1 MKKKH
6 LVLTAATL
14 SLAMALGA
22 CGSYAGAA
30 TSLAAR
36 SATEAN
42 AEHRE
47 GTVENTADATVISA
61 NGSDITVSGDGAVAA
76 DGTVTIQKA
85 GTYVLRGNFAE
96 GQLVADAEEG
106 AEIKLVFDGFTI
118 SNSTNAPLVFESGV
132 SVTIVLQDGTENAV
146 SDLRNS
152 AEDNKA
158 AIYAKSDLTIS
169 GNGALAV
176 QGNAEDAIH
185 SEANVTVEGGTL
197 TLKAGDDGIHADE
210 TLTVRNGNINVT
222 ESEEGLEG
230 LVVDIQG
237 GVITV
242 TAKDD
247 GINASDG
254 SGSDAAPGQA
264 TEGAAVRISGGMV
277 TVKAGGDGIDSNGDL
292 TISGGTVVVDGP
304 SDGGNAPLD
313 YDGKGVITG
322 GTVFVTGDSGM
333 FQTLNDSGSTQKSLV
348 VSLNSTQGA
357 GTKVTIAD
365 SKGNVVYENT
375 ATTQA
380 FNTLLFSAADLKQDE
395 NYTVTVGSESRTVT
409 VSDSANINSENSG
422 NLGAPGSKPEGRPN
436 GQRPDGRPE
445 NGGQQD
451 SRGQQGD
458 RRNGRGERNGRP
470 SNRGQ
475 QNGGAFEED
484 RDGEVRDDRS
494 AVQRGEGN
502 RPAGRPE
509 NGGQQGGRDRNG
521 KRPAGRPENGG
532 QQGNRG
538 QNGNRPEGRPENG
551 GQQGSRDRQN
561 GNRPAGRSE
570 NGDRQG
576 GRDRNG
582 KRPAGRP
589 ENEGQQGGR
598 GQNGKRPAG
607 RPEDGGQQGG
617 RGQNGKRPEG
627 RPENGQQQGKQRG
640 KRSVD
645 DNDKSKGTCSC
656 SADCSCRAK

>member
-30 TSLAAR
+30 TSLTAR

-47 GTVENTADATVISA
+47 GAVENTADATVISA
-61 NGSDITVSGDGAVAA
+61 NGGDITVSGDGAVAT
-76 DGTVTIQKA
+76 DGTVTIRKA
-85 GTYVLRGNFAE
+85 GTYVLRGNFTE

-106 AEIKLVFDGFTI
+106 AEIKLILDGFTI
-118 SNSTNAPLVFESGV
+118 SNSTNAPLVFENGA
-132 SVTIVLQDGTENAV
+132 SVTIVLRDGTENAV
-146 SDLRNS
+146 SDLRDS

-185 SEANVTVEGGTL
+185 GEANVTVEGGTL
-197 TLKAGDDGIHADE
+197 ALKAGDDGIHADE

-395 NYTVTVGSESRTVT
+395 SYTVTVGSESQTVT
-409 VSDSANINSENSG
+409 VNDSLNTNAENGG
-422 NLGAPGSKPEGRPN
+422 NHGAPGGMPEGRPN
-436 GQRPDGRPE
+436 GQ
-445 NGGQQD
+445 
-451 SRGQQGD
+451 
-458 RRNGRGERNGRP
+458 
-470 SNRGQ
+470 
-475 QNGGAFEED
+475 
-484 RDGEVRDDRS
+484 
-494 AVQRGEGN
+494 
-502 RPAGRPE
+502 
-509 NGGQQGGRDRNG
+509 
-521 KRPAGRPENGG
+521 
-532 QQGNRG
+532 
-538 QNGNRPEGRPENG
+538 RPEGRPENG
-551 GQQGSRDRQN
+551 GQQGGRGQN
-561 GNRPAGRSE
+561 GNRPEGRSE
-570 NGDRQG
+570 NG
-576 GRDRNG
+576 
-582 KRPAGRP
+582 
-589 ENEGQQGGR
+589 GQQGGR
-598 GQNGKRPAG
+598 GQSGKRPEG
-607 RPEDGGQQGG
+607 RPENGGQQGG

-627 RPENGQQQGKQRG
+627 RPENGGQQGGRG
-640 KRSVD
+640 Q
-645 DNDKSKGTCSC
+645 
-656 SADCSCRAK
+656 

>member
-1 MKKKH
+1 VTINKQTPEEILRRHDLAERSNLMKKKH

-106 AEIKLVFDGFTI
+106 AEIKLIFDGFTI
-118 SNSTNAPLVFESGV
+118 SNSTNAPLVFESGA

-169 GNGALAV
+169 GNGTLAV

-395 NYTVTVGSESRTVT
+395 NYTVTVGNESRTVT
-409 VSDSANINSENSG
+409 VSDSANINSENGG
-422 NLGAPGSKPEGRPN
+422 NHGAPGSKPEGRPN
-436 GQRPDGRPE
+436 GQRPE
-445 NGGQQD
+445 
-451 SRGQQGD
+451 
-458 RRNGRGERNGRP
+458 
-470 SNRGQ
+470 
-475 QNGGAFEED
+475 
-484 RDGEVRDDRS
+484 
-494 AVQRGEGN
+494 
-502 RPAGRPE
+502 GRPE
-509 NGGQQGGRDRNG
+509 NGGQQGSRDQNG

-551 GQQGSRDRQN
+551 DRQGSRDRQN

-570 NGDRQG
+570 NG
-576 GRDRNG
+576 
-582 KRPAGRP
+582 
-589 ENEGQQGGR
+589 GQQGGR
-598 GQNGKRPAG
+598 NQNGKRPEG
-607 RPEDGGQQGG
+607 RPEDGQQGNRNQNGKRPEGRLENGDRQGG

-627 RPENGQQQGKQRG
+627 RPENGGQQGKQRG

>member
-42 AEHRE
+42 AEQRE
-47 GTVENTADATVISA
+47 GAVENTADATVISA
-61 NGSDITVSGDGAVAA
+61 NGGDITVSGDGAVAT

-118 SNSTNAPLVFESGV
+118 SNSTNAPLVFESGA

-169 GNGALAV
+169 GNGTLAV

-264 TEGAAVRISGGMV
+264 TEGAAIRISGGMV

-292 TISGGTVVVDGP
+292 TISGGTVVIDGP

-333 FQTLNDSGSTQKSLV
+333 FQSLNDSGSTQKSLV
-348 VSLNSTQGA
+348 VSLNTTQGA

-365 SKGNVVYENT
+365 SKGNVLYENT

-395 NYTVTVGSESRTVT
+395 SYTVTVGSESRTVT
-409 VSDSANINSENSG
+409 VSDSANINSENGG
-422 NLGAPGSKPEGRPN
+422 NHGAPGGMPEGRPN
-436 GQRPDGRPE
+436 GQRPEGRPE
-445 NGGQQD
+445 NGG
-451 SRGQQGD
+451 RQGN
-458 RRNGRGERNGRP
+458 RRNGRGE
-470 SNRGQ
+470 

-502 RPAGRPE
+502 RPEDRSE
-509 NGGQQGGRDRNG
+509 NGDQQSG
-521 KRPAGRPENGG
+521 
-532 QQGNRG
+532 RG
-538 QNGNRPEGRPENG
+538 QNGNRPEGRPEDR
-551 GQQGSRDRQN
+551 GQ
-561 GNRPAGRSE
+561 RPSGM
-570 NGDRQG
+570 
-576 GRDRNG
+576 
-582 KRPAGRP
+582 RP
-589 ENEGQQGGR
+589 E
-598 GQNGKRPAG
+598 G
-607 RPEDGGQQGG
+607 RPEDEGQQNGSQQNG

-627 RPENGQQQGKQRG
+627 RPENGGQQGDRGQNGKRPENRPEDDQQQGKQRG
-640 KRSVD
+640 KRSVEG
-645 DNDKSKGTCSC
+645 NDQNKGTCSC
-656 SADCSCRAK
+656 SAGCNCRAK

>member
-6 LVLTAATL
+6 LVLTAATI

-30 TSLAAR
+30 TSLTAR

-47 GTVENTADATVISA
+47 GAVENTADATVISA
-61 NGSDITVSGDGAVAA
+61 IGGDITVSGDGAVAA

-96 GQLVADAEEG
+96 SQLVADVEEG
-106 AEIKLVFDGFTI
+106 AEIKLIFDGFTI
-118 SNSTNAPLVFESGV
+118 SNSTNAPLVFESGA

-169 GNGALAV
+169 GNGTLAV

-292 TISGGTVVVDGP
+292 AISGGTVVVDGP

-422 NLGAPGSKPEGRPN
+422 NHGAPGSKPEGRPN
-436 GQRPDGRPE
+436 GQRPEGRPE

-451 SRGQQGD
+451 SKG
-458 RRNGRGERNGRP
+458 RNGK
-470 SNRGQ
+470 
-475 QNGGAFEED
+475 
-484 RDGEVRDDRS
+484 
-494 AVQRGEGN
+494 
-502 RPAGRPE
+502 RPAGRSE
-509 NGGQQGGRDRNG
+509 NGSQQGGRDRNG
-521 KRPAGRPENGG
+521 N
-532 QQGNRG
+532 
-538 QNGNRPEGRPENG
+538 
-551 GQQGSRDRQN
+551 
-561 GNRPAGRSE
+561 
-570 NGDRQG
+570 
-576 GRDRNG
+576 
-582 KRPAGRP
+582 RPAGRP

-598 GQNGKRPAG
+598 GQNGNRPEGRPEDRGQRPSSMRPAG
-607 RPEDGGQQGG
+607 RPENGGQQGG

-627 RPENGQQQGKQRG
+627 RPENGGQQGSRDRNGKRPEGRPENGGQQGKQRG

>member
-1 MKKKH
+1 MKKKY

-30 TSLAAR
+30 ASLTAR

-47 GTVENTADATVISA
+47 GAVENTADATVISA
-61 NGSDITVSGDGAVAA
+61 NGGDITVTGDGAVAA
-76 DGTVTIQKA
+76 DGTVTIRKA
-85 GTYVLRGNFAE
+85 GTYVLRGNFTE
-96 GQLVADAEEG
+96 GQLVVDAEEG
-106 AEIKLVFDGFTI
+106 AEIKLIFDGFTI
-118 SNSTNAPLVFESGV
+118 SNSTNAPLVFESGA
-132 SVTIVLQDGTENAV
+132 SVTIVLRDGTENAV
-146 SDLRNS
+146 LDLRNS
-152 AEDNKA
+152 AEDNKV
-158 AIYAKSDLTIS
+158 AIYTKSDLTIS

-197 TLKAGDDGIHADE
+197 TLKAGDDGIHADG
-210 TLTVRNGNINVT
+210 TLTIRNGSIDVT

-237 GVITV
+237 GIITV

-333 FQTLNDSGSTQKSLV
+333 FQALNDSGSTQKSLV

-395 NYTVTVGSESRTVT
+395 SYTVTVGSESQTVT
-409 VSDSANINSENSG
+409 VNDSANTNTG
-422 NLGAPGSKPEGRPN
+422 NGGNHGAPGSMPEGRPN
-436 GQRPDGRPE
+436 GQRPEGRPK
-445 NGGQQD
+445 NGAQQGGRD
-451 SRGQQGD
+451 QQVDRQNRRGQQ
-458 RRNGRGERNGRP
+458 NGRP
-470 SNRGQ
+470 SSRGQ

-494 AVQRGEGN
+494 TVQRGESN
-502 RPAGRPE
+502 RPEGRSENGGQQNGRGRNSKRPENRPENGGQQGSRGQNGKRPEGRPE
-509 NGGQQGGRDRNG
+509 NGGQQNG
-521 KRPAGRPENGG
+521 
-532 QQGNRG
+532 RG

-551 GQQGSRDRQN
+551 SQQGD
-561 GNRPAGRSE
+561 
-570 NGDRQG
+570 
-576 GRDRNG
+576 
-582 KRPAGRP
+582 
-589 ENEGQQGGR
+589 R
-598 GQNGKRPAG
+598 GQNG
-607 RPEDGGQQGG
+607 
-617 RGQNGKRPEG
+617 NRPEG
-627 RPENGQQQGKQRG
+627 RPENDQQQGKQRG
-640 KRSVD
+640 KRSVEGD
-645 DNDKSKGTCSC
+645 DKNKGTCSC
-656 SADCSCRAK
+656 SAGCNCRAK

>member
-6 LVLTAATL
+6 LVLTAATI

-30 TSLAAR
+30 TSLTAR

-47 GTVENTADATVISA
+47 GTVENTADATVINA
-61 NGSDITVSGDGAVAA
+61 NGGDITVTGDGAVAA

-106 AEIKLVFDGFTI
+106 AEIKLIFDGFTI
-118 SNSTNAPLVFESGV
+118 SNSTNAPLVFESGA

-169 GNGALAV
+169 GNGTLAV

-264 TEGAAVRISGGMV
+264 TEGAAIRISGGMV

-409 VSDSANINSENSG
+409 VSDSANINSENGG
-422 NLGAPGSKPEGRPN
+422 NHGAPGGMQEGRPN
-436 GQRPDGRPE
+436 GQ
-445 NGGQQD
+445 
-451 SRGQQGD
+451 
-458 RRNGRGERNGRP
+458 
-470 SNRGQ
+470 
-475 QNGGAFEED
+475 
-484 RDGEVRDDRS
+484 
-494 AVQRGEGN
+494 

-509 NGGQQGGRDRNG
+509 NGGQQGSRDQNGKRPEGRPENESQQSGRGQNG

-532 QQGNRG
+532 LQCNRG

-570 NGDRQG
+570 NG
-576 GRDRNG
+576 
-582 KRPAGRP
+582 
-589 ENEGQQGGR
+589 GQQGSR
-598 GQNGKRPAG
+598 
-607 RPEDGGQQGG
+607 D
-617 RGQNGKRPEG
+617 QNGKRPEG
-627 RPENGQQQGKQRG
+627 RPENGGQQGKQRG

>member
-6 LVLTAATL
+6 LVLTAATI

-30 TSLAAR
+30 TSLTAR

-47 GTVENTADATVISA
+47 GAVENTADATVISA
-61 NGSDITVSGDGAVAA
+61 IGGDITVSGDGAVAA

-85 GTYVLRGNFAE
+85 GTYVLRGNFTE

-106 AEIKLVFDGFTI
+106 AEIKLILDGFTI
-118 SNSTNAPLVFESGV
+118 SNSTNAPLVFENGA
-132 SVTIVLQDGTENAV
+132 SVTIVLRDGTENAV
-146 SDLRNS
+146 SDLRES

-176 QGNAEDAIH
+176 QGSAEDAIH
-185 SEANVTVEGGTL
+185 GEANVTVEGGTL
-197 TLKAGDDGIHADE
+197 ALKAGDDGIHADE

-264 TEGAAVRISGGMV
+264 TEGAAIRISGGMV

-292 TISGGTVVVDGP
+292 AISGGTVVVDGP

-333 FQTLNDSGSTQKSLV
+333 FQSLNDSGSTQKSLV
-348 VSLNSTQGA
+348 VSLNTTQGA

-365 SKGNVVYENT
+365 SKGNVLYENT

-395 NYTVTVGSESRTVT
+395 SYTVTVGSESQTVT
-409 VSDSANINSENSG
+409 VNDSANTNAENGG
-422 NLGAPGSKPEGRPN
+422 NHGAPGGMPEGRPN
-436 GQRPDGRPE
+436 GQRPAGRPE
-445 NGGQQD
+445 NG
-451 SRGQQGD
+451 D
-458 RRNGRGERNGRP
+458 RRGGG
-470 SNRGQ
+470 GQ
-475 QNGGAFEED
+475 QNGSAFEED
-484 RDGEVRDDRS
+484 RDGKVRDDRS
-494 AVQRGEGN
+494 AVQRG
-502 RPAGRPE
+502 
-509 NGGQQGGRDRNG
+509 DS
-521 KRPAGRPENGG
+521 
-532 QQGNRG
+532 
-538 QNGNRPEGRPENG
+538 NRPEGRPENG
-551 GQQGSRDRQN
+551 GQQG
-561 GNRPAGRSE
+561 
-570 NGDRQG
+570 
-576 GRDRNG
+576 
-582 KRPAGRP
+582 
-589 ENEGQQGGR
+589 GR
-598 GQNGKRPAG
+598 GQN
-607 RPEDGGQQGG
+607 
-617 RGQNGKRPEG
+617 
-627 RPENGQQQGKQRG
+627 
-640 KRSVD
+640 
-645 DNDKSKGTCSC
+645 
-656 SADCSCRAK
+656 

>member
-106 AEIKLVFDGFTI
+106 AEIKLIFDGFTI
-118 SNSTNAPLVFESGV
+118 SNSTNAPLVFESGA

-169 GNGALAV
+169 GNGTLAV

-264 TEGAAVRISGGMV
+264 TEGAAIRISGGMV

-395 NYTVTVGSESRTVT
+395 NYTVTVGNESRTVT
-409 VSDSANINSENSG
+409 VSDSANINSENGG
-422 NLGAPGSKPEGRPN
+422 NHGAPGSKPEGRPN
-436 GQRPDGRPE
+436 G
-445 NGGQQD
+445 
-451 SRGQQGD
+451 
-458 RRNGRGERNGRP
+458 
-470 SNRGQ
+470 
-475 QNGGAFEED
+475 
-484 RDGEVRDDRS
+484 
-494 AVQRGEGN
+494 
-502 RPAGRPE
+502 
-509 NGGQQGGRDRNG
+509 G
-521 KRPAGRPENGG
+521 K
-532 QQGNRG
+532 
-538 QNGNRPEGRPENG
+538 RPEGRPED
-551 GQQGSRDRQN
+551 GQQGSRN
-561 GNRPAGRSE
+561 
-570 NGDRQG
+570 
-576 GRDRNG
+576 
-582 KRPAGRP
+582 
-589 ENEGQQGGR
+589 
-598 GQNGKRPAG
+598 QNGKRPEG
-607 RPEDGGQQGG
+607 RLENGDRQGG

-627 RPENGQQQGKQRG
+627 RPENGGQQGKQRG

>member
-42 AEHRE
+42 AEQRE
-47 GTVENTADATVISA
+47 GAVENTADATVISA
-61 NGSDITVSGDGAVAA
+61 NGGDITVSGDGAVAT

-106 AEIKLVFDGFTI
+106 AEIKLVFDGFTV
-118 SNSTNAPLVFESGV
+118 SNSTNAPLVFESGA

-169 GNGALAV
+169 GNGTLAV

-254 SGSDAAPGQA
+254 SGSDAAPGQV

-333 FQTLNDSGSTQKSLV
+333 FQSLNDSGSTQKRLV

-395 NYTVTVGSESRTVT
+395 NYTVTVGSESRIVT
-409 VSDSANINSENSG
+409 VNDSANINSENGG
-422 NLGAPGSKPEGRPN
+422 NHGAPGGMPEGRPN
-436 GQRPDGRPE
+436 GQRPEGRPE
-445 NGGQQD
+445 NGD
-451 SRGQQGD
+451 RRGGGGRQSD
-458 RRNGRGERNGRP
+458 HRNGRGE
-470 SNRGQ
+470 

-494 AVQRGEGN
+494 AVQRG
-502 RPAGRPE
+502 
-509 NGGQQGGRDRNG
+509 DS
-521 KRPAGRPENGG
+521 
-532 QQGNRG
+532 
-538 QNGNRPEGRPENG
+538 NRPEGRPENG
-551 GQQGSRDRQN
+551 GQQNGGSRN
-561 GNRPAGRSE
+561 SNRPE
-570 NGDRQG
+570 
-576 GRDRNG
+576 
-582 KRPAGRP
+582 
-589 ENEGQQGGR
+589 
-598 GQNGKRPAG
+598 G
-607 RPEDGGQQGG
+607 RPEDGGQQGDRG
-617 RGQNGKRPEG
+617 RNSKRPEADRRTISSRENSAEREVSKEMIKTRAYAVAAQVATAG
-627 RPENGQQQGKQRG
+627 RSEKSRM
-640 KRSVD
+640 
-645 DNDKSKGTCSC
+645 DKSRRE
-656 SADCSCRAK
+656 AV

>member
-42 AEHRE
+42 AKQRE

-106 AEIKLVFDGFTI
+106 AEIKLIFDGFTI
-118 SNSTNAPLVFESGV
+118 SNSTNAPLVFESGA

-169 GNGALAV
+169 GNGTLAV

-409 VSDSANINSENSG
+409 VSDSANINSENGG
-422 NLGAPGSKPEGRPN
+422 NHGAPGSKPEGRPN
-436 GQRPDGRPE
+436 GQRPEGRPE
-445 NGGQQD
+445 NGGRQD
-451 SRGQQGD
+451 N

-470 SNRGQ
+470 SGRGQ
-475 QNGGAFEED
+475 QNDDALGED
-484 RDGEVRDDRS
+484 RDGEVRDDRG
-494 AVQRGEGN
+494 VEQRGD
-502 RPAGRPE
+502 
-509 NGGQQGGRDRNG
+509 GQ
-521 KRPAGRPENGG
+521 
-532 QQGNRG
+532 
-538 QNGNRPEGRPENG
+538 RPEGR
-551 GQQGSRDRQN
+551 
-561 GNRPAGRSE
+561 SE
-570 NGDRQG
+570 NS
-576 GRDRNG
+576 
-582 KRPAGRP
+582 
-589 ENEGQQGGR
+589 
-598 GQNGKRPAG
+598 
-607 RPEDGGQQGG
+607 GQQGG

-627 RPENGQQQGKQRG
+627 RPENEGQQGSRGQNGKRPEGRPENGGQQGGRNQNGKRPEGRSENGSQQGGRDRNGKRPEGGSENGGQQDGRGQNGKRPEGRPENDGQQGKQRG

>member
-106 AEIKLVFDGFTI
+106 AEIKLIFDGFTI
-118 SNSTNAPLVFESGV
+118 SNSTNAPLVFESGA

-169 GNGALAV
+169 GNGTLAV

-395 NYTVTVGSESRTVT
+395 NYTVTVGNESRTVT
-409 VSDSANINSENSG
+409 VSDSANINSENGG
-422 NLGAPGSKPEGRPN
+422 NHGAPGSKPEGRPN
-436 GQRPDGRPE
+436 GQRPEGRPEDRGQRPSGMSPENGGQQDGSGQNGKRPESRPE
-445 NGGQQD
+445 NGGQQGGG
-451 SRGQQGD
+451 SQNGKRPEGSPENGGQQGGRD
-458 RRNGRGERNGRP
+458 QNGKRPEGSPENG
-470 SNRGQ
+470 GQ
-475 QNGGAFEED
+475 QGGSGQNGK
-484 RDGEVRDDRS
+484 
-494 AVQRGEGN
+494 
-502 RPAGRPE
+502 RPESRPE
-509 NGGQQGGRDRNG
+509 NGGQQGGRG
-521 KRPAGRPENGG
+521 
-532 QQGNRG
+532 
-538 QNGNRPEGRPENG
+538 
-551 GQQGSRDRQN
+551 QN
-561 GNRPAGRSE
+561 GNRPAGRLE
-570 NGDRQG
+570 NGG
-576 GRDRNG
+576 
-582 KRPAGRP
+582 
-589 ENEGQQGGR
+589 
-598 GQNGKRPAG
+598 
-607 RPEDGGQQGG
+607 
-617 RGQNGKRPEG
+617 
-627 RPENGQQQGKQRG
+627 QQGKQRG

>member
-47 GTVENTADATVISA
+47 GTVENTAEATVISA

-106 AEIKLVFDGFTI
+106 AEIKLIFDGFTI
-118 SNSTNAPLVFESGV
+118 SNSTNAPLVFESGA

-169 GNGALAV
+169 GNGTLAV

-395 NYTVTVGSESRTVT
+395 NYTVTVGNESRTVT
-409 VSDSANINSENSG
+409 VSDSANINSENGG
-422 NLGAPGSKPEGRPN
+422 NHGAPGSKPEGRPN
-436 GQRPDGRPE
+436 GQRPEGRPEDRGQRPSGMSPENGGQQDGSGQNGKRPESRPE
-445 NGGQQD
+445 NGGQQGGG
-451 SRGQQGD
+451 SQNGKRPEGSPENGGQQGGRD
-458 RRNGRGERNGRP
+458 QNGKRPEGSPENG
-470 SNRGQ
+470 GQ
-475 QNGGAFEED
+475 QGGSGQNGK
-484 RDGEVRDDRS
+484 
-494 AVQRGEGN
+494 
-502 RPAGRPE
+502 RPESRPE
-509 NGGQQGGRDRNG
+509 NGGQQGGRG
-521 KRPAGRPENGG
+521 
-532 QQGNRG
+532 
-538 QNGNRPEGRPENG
+538 
-551 GQQGSRDRQN
+551 QN
-561 GNRPAGRSE
+561 GNRPAGRLE
-570 NGDRQG
+570 NGG
-576 GRDRNG
+576 
-582 KRPAGRP
+582 
-589 ENEGQQGGR
+589 
-598 GQNGKRPAG
+598 
-607 RPEDGGQQGG
+607 
-617 RGQNGKRPEG
+617 
-627 RPENGQQQGKQRG
+627 QQGKQRG

>member
-1 MKKKH
+1 MKKKY

-30 TSLAAR
+30 ASLTAR

-47 GTVENTADATVISA
+47 GAVENTTDATVISA
-61 NGSDITVSGDGAVAA
+61 NGGDITVTGDGVVAA
-76 DGTVTIQKA
+76 DGTVTIRKA
-85 GTYVLRGNFAE
+85 GTYVLHGNFTE

-106 AEIKLVFDGFTI
+106 AEIKLIFDGFTI
-118 SNSTNAPLVFESGV
+118 SNSTNAPLVFENGA

-169 GNGALAV
+169 GNGTLAV

-197 TLKAGDDGIHADE
+197 TLKARDDGIHADE

-264 TEGAAVRISGGMV
+264 TEGAAIRISGGMV

-292 TISGGTVVVDGP
+292 TISGGTVVIDGP

-333 FQTLNDSGSTQKSLV
+333 FQSLNDSGSTQKSLV
-348 VSLNSTQGA
+348 VSLNTTQGA

-365 SKGNVVYENT
+365 SKGNVLYENT

-395 NYTVTVGSESRTVT
+395 SYTVTVGSESRTVT
-409 VSDSANINSENSG
+409 VSDSANINSENGG
-422 NLGAPGSKPEGRPN
+422 NHGAPGGMPEGRPN
-436 GQRPDGRPE
+436 GQRPEGRPE
-445 NGGQQD
+445 NGG
-451 SRGQQGD
+451 RQGN
-458 RRNGRGERNGRP
+458 RRNGRGE
-470 SNRGQ
+470 

-502 RPAGRPE
+502 RPEDRSE
-509 NGGQQGGRDRNG
+509 NGDQQSG
-521 KRPAGRPENGG
+521 
-532 QQGNRG
+532 RG
-538 QNGNRPEGRPENG
+538 QNGNRPEGRPEDRGQRPSGMRPEGRPENG
-551 GQQGSRDRQN
+551 GQQDNKGRNGKRPESRPEDGSQQGSRD
-561 GNRPAGRSE
+561 
-570 NGDRQG
+570 
-576 GRDRNG
+576 
-582 KRPAGRP
+582 
-589 ENEGQQGGR
+589 
-598 GQNGKRPAG
+598 
-607 RPEDGGQQGG
+607 
-617 RGQNGKRPEG
+617 QNGKRPEG
-627 RPENGQQQGKQRG
+627 RPENDSQQGGRGRNGNRPDSKPENGGQQGKQRG

-645 DNDKSKGTCSC
+645 DNDKDKGTYSC
-656 SADCSCRAK
+656 SADCGCRAK

>member
-1 MKKKH
+1 MKKKY

-30 TSLAAR
+30 ASLTAR

-47 GTVENTADATVISA
+47 GAVENTADATVISA
-61 NGSDITVSGDGAVAA
+61 NGGDITVTGDGAVAA
-76 DGTVTIQKA
+76 DGTVTIRKA
-85 GTYVLRGNFAE
+85 GTYVLRGNFTE

-106 AEIKLVFDGFTI
+106 AEIKLIFDGFTI
-118 SNSTNAPLVFESGV
+118 SNSTNAPLVFESGA
-132 SVTIVLQDGTENAV
+132 SVTIVLQEGTENAV

-237 GVITV
+237 GIITV

-357 GTKVTIAD
+357 STKVTIAD

-380 FNTLLFSAADLKQDE
+380 FNTLLFCLCVIK
-395 NYTVTVGSESRTVT
+395 
-409 VSDSANINSENSG
+409 
-422 NLGAPGSKPEGRPN
+422 K
-436 GQRPDGRPE
+436 
-445 NGGQQD
+445 
-451 SRGQQGD
+451 
-458 RRNGRGERNGRP
+458 
-470 SNRGQ
+470 
-475 QNGGAFEED
+475 
-484 RDGEVRDDRS
+484 
-494 AVQRGEGN
+494 
-502 RPAGRPE
+502 
-509 NGGQQGGRDRNG
+509 
-521 KRPAGRPENGG
+521 
-532 QQGNRG
+532 
-538 QNGNRPEGRPENG
+538 
-551 GQQGSRDRQN
+551 
-561 GNRPAGRSE
+561 
-570 NGDRQG
+570 
-576 GRDRNG
+576 
-582 KRPAGRP
+582 
-589 ENEGQQGGR
+589 
-598 GQNGKRPAG
+598 
-607 RPEDGGQQGG
+607 
-617 RGQNGKRPEG
+617 
-627 RPENGQQQGKQRG
+627 
-640 KRSVD
+640 
-645 DNDKSKGTCSC
+645 
-656 SADCSCRAK
+656 

>member
-47 GTVENTADATVISA
+47 GTVENTADATVINA
-61 NGSDITVSGDGAVAA
+61 NGGDITVTGDGAVAA

-96 GQLVADAEEG
+96 SQLVADVEEG
-106 AEIKLVFDGFTI
+106 AEIKLIFDGFTI
-118 SNSTNAPLVFESGV
+118 SNSTNAPLVFESGA

-169 GNGALAV
+169 GNGTLAV

-357 GTKVTIAD
+357 WTKVTIAD

-380 FNTLLFSAADLKQDE
+380 FNTLLFCLCVIKKQ
-395 NYTVTVGSESRTVT
+395 
-409 VSDSANINSENSG
+409 
-422 NLGAPGSKPEGRPN
+422 
-436 GQRPDGRPE
+436 
-445 NGGQQD
+445 
-451 SRGQQGD
+451 
-458 RRNGRGERNGRP
+458 
-470 SNRGQ
+470 
-475 QNGGAFEED
+475 
-484 RDGEVRDDRS
+484 
-494 AVQRGEGN
+494 
-502 RPAGRPE
+502 
-509 NGGQQGGRDRNG
+509 
-521 KRPAGRPENGG
+521 
-532 QQGNRG
+532 
-538 QNGNRPEGRPENG
+538 
-551 GQQGSRDRQN
+551 
-561 GNRPAGRSE
+561 
-570 NGDRQG
+570 
-576 GRDRNG
+576 
-582 KRPAGRP
+582 
-589 ENEGQQGGR
+589 
-598 GQNGKRPAG
+598 
-607 RPEDGGQQGG
+607 
-617 RGQNGKRPEG
+617 
-627 RPENGQQQGKQRG
+627 
-640 KRSVD
+640 
-645 DNDKSKGTCSC
+645 
-656 SADCSCRAK
+656 

>member
-1 MKKKH
+1 MKKKY

-42 AEHRE
+42 AEQRE
-47 GTVENTADATVISA
+47 GAVENTADATVISA
-61 NGSDITVSGDGAVAA
+61 NGGDITVSGDGAVAT

-118 SNSTNAPLVFESGV
+118 SNSTNAPLVFESGA

-169 GNGALAV
+169 GNGTLAV

-254 SGSDAAPGQA
+254 SGSDAAPGQV

-277 TVKAGGDGIDSNGDL
+277 TVKADGDGIDSNGDL

-333 FQTLNDSGSTQKSLV
+333 FQALNDSGSTQKRLV
-348 VSLNSTQGA
+348 VSLNSTQGV

-365 SKGNVVYENT
+365 SKGNVLYENT

-395 NYTVTVGSESRTVT
+395 SYTVTVGSESQTVT
-409 VSDSANINSENSG
+409 VNDSLNTNAENGG
-422 NLGAPGSKPEGRPN
+422 NHGAPGGMPEGRPN
-436 GQRPDGRPE
+436 GQRPEGRPE
-445 NGGQQD
+445 NGG
-451 SRGQQGD
+451 RQGN
-458 RRNGRGERNGRP
+458 RRNGRGE
-470 SNRGQ
+470 

-502 RPAGRPE
+502 RPEDRSE
-509 NGGQQGGRDRNG
+509 NGDQQSG
-521 KRPAGRPENGG
+521 
-532 QQGNRG
+532 RG
-538 QNGNRPEGRPENG
+538 QNGNRPEGRPEDRGQRPSGMRPEGRPENG
-551 GQQGSRDRQN
+551 GQQDNKGRNGKRPESRPEDGSQQGSRDQ
-561 GNRPAGRSE
+561 
-570 NGDRQG
+570 
-576 GRDRNG
+576 NG

-589 ENEGQQGGR
+589 ENGSQQGGR
-598 GQNGKRPAG
+598 GRNGNRP
-607 RPEDGGQQGG
+607 DS
-617 RGQNGKRPEG
+617 K
-627 RPENGQQQGKQRG
+627 PENGGQQGKQRG
-640 KRSVD
+640 KRSVEG
-645 DNDKSKGTCSC
+645 NDKNKGTCSC
-656 SADCSCRAK
+656 SADCSYRAK

>member
-42 AEHRE
+42 AEQRE
-47 GTVENTADATVISA
+47 GAVENTADATVISA
-61 NGSDITVSGDGAVAA
+61 NGGDITVSGDGAVAT

-118 SNSTNAPLVFESGV
+118 SNSTNAPLVFESGA

-169 GNGALAV
+169 GNGTLAV

-264 TEGAAVRISGGMV
+264 TEGAAIRISGGMV

-292 TISGGTVVVDGP
+292 TISGGTVVIDGP

-333 FQTLNDSGSTQKSLV
+333 FQSLNDSGSTQKSLV
-348 VSLNSTQGA
+348 VSLNTTQGA

-365 SKGNVVYENT
+365 SKGNVLYENT

-395 NYTVTVGSESRTVT
+395 SYTVTVGSESRTVT
-409 VSDSANINSENSG
+409 VSDSANINSENGG
-422 NLGAPGSKPEGRPN
+422 NHGAPGGMPEGRPN
-436 GQRPDGRPE
+436 GQRPEGRPE
-445 NGGQQD
+445 NGG
-451 SRGQQGD
+451 RQGN
-458 RRNGRGERNGRP
+458 RRNGRGE
-470 SNRGQ
+470 

-502 RPAGRPE
+502 RPEDRSE
-509 NGGQQGGRDRNG
+509 NGDQQSG
-521 KRPAGRPENGG
+521 
-532 QQGNRG
+532 RG
-538 QNGNRPEGRPENG
+538 QNGNRPEGRPEDR
-551 GQQGSRDRQN
+551 GQ
-561 GNRPAGRSE
+561 RPSGM
-570 NGDRQG
+570 
-576 GRDRNG
+576 
-582 KRPAGRP
+582 RP
-589 ENEGQQGGR
+589 E
-598 GQNGKRPAG
+598 G
-607 RPEDGGQQGG
+607 RPEDEGQQNGSQQNG

-627 RPENGQQQGKQRG
+627 RPENGGQQGDRGQNGNRPESRPENGGQQGDRGRNSKRPENRPENGGQQGDRGQNGKRPENRPEDDQQQGKQRG
-640 KRSVD
+640 KRSVEG
-645 DNDKSKGTCSC
+645 NDQNKGTCSC
-656 SADCSCRAK
+656 SAGCNCRAK

>member
-61 NGSDITVSGDGAVAA
+61 NGSDITVTGDGAVAA

-106 AEIKLVFDGFTI
+106 AEIKLIFDGFTI
-118 SNSTNAPLVFESGV
+118 SNSTNAPLVFESGA

-185 SEANVTVEGGTL
+185 GEANVTVEGGTL

-254 SGSDAAPGQA
+254 SGSDAVPGQA
-264 TEGAAVRISGGMV
+264 TEGAAIRISGGMV

-333 FQTLNDSGSTQKSLV
+333 FQSLNDSGSTQKSLV
-348 VSLNSTQGA
+348 VSLNTTQGA

-365 SKGNVVYENT
+365 SKGNVLYENT

-395 NYTVTVGSESRTVT
+395 SYTVTVGSESQTVT
-409 VSDSANINSENSG
+409 VNDSANTNAENGG
-422 NLGAPGSKPEGRPN
+422 NHGAPGGMPEGRPN
-436 GQRPDGRPE
+436 GQRPAGRPE
-445 NGGQQD
+445 NGDRRGGGGQQSD
-451 SRGQQGD
+451 H
-458 RRNGRGERNGRP
+458 RNGRGE
-470 SNRGQ
+470 

-494 AVQRGEGN
+494 AVQRG
-502 RPAGRPE
+502 
-509 NGGQQGGRDRNG
+509 DS
-521 KRPAGRPENGG
+521 
-532 QQGNRG
+532 
-538 QNGNRPEGRPENG
+538 NRPEGRPENG
-551 GQQGSRDRQN
+551 GQQG
-561 GNRPAGRSE
+561 GRGQS
-570 NGDRQG
+570 
-576 GRDRNG
+576 G
-582 KRPAGRP
+582 KRPEGRS
-589 ENEGQQGGR
+589 ENEGQQNGGSR
-598 GQNGKRPAG
+598 NS
-607 RPEDGGQQGG
+607 
-617 RGQNGKRPEG
+617 NRPEG
-627 RPENGQQQGKQRG
+627 RPENGGQQGGRAQNGNRSEGRPENGGQQQGKQRG
-640 KRSVD
+640 KRSVEG
-645 DNDKSKGTCSC
+645 NDKNKGTCSC
-656 SADCSCRAK
+656 DADCNCRAK

>member
-1 MKKKH
+1 MKKKY

-30 TSLAAR
+30 ASLTAR

-47 GTVENTADATVISA
+47 GAVENTADATVISA
-61 NGSDITVSGDGAVAA
+61 NGGDITVTGDGAVAA
-76 DGTVTIQKA
+76 DGTVTIRKA
-85 GTYVLRGNFAE
+85 GTYVLRGNFTE

-106 AEIKLVFDGFTI
+106 AEIKLIFDGFTI
-118 SNSTNAPLVFESGV
+118 SNSTNAPLVFESGA
-132 SVTIVLQDGTENAV
+132 SITIVLQDGTENAV

-169 GNGALAV
+169 GNGALTV

-210 TLTVRNGNINVT
+210 TLTVRNGSINVT

-237 GVITV
+237 GIITV

-247 GINASDG
+247 GMNASDG

-333 FQTLNDSGSTQKSLV
+333 FQALNDSGSTQKSLV

-395 NYTVTVGSESRTVT
+395 SYTVTVGSESQTVT
-409 VSDSANINSENSG
+409 VNDSANTNT
-422 NLGAPGSKPEGRPN
+422 
-436 GQRPDGRPE
+436 E
-445 NGGQQD
+445 NGGQQA
-451 SRGQQGD
+451 SRDQQGD
-458 RRNGRGERNGRP
+458 RQNRRGKQNGRP
-470 SNRGQ
+470 SNRGR
-475 QNGGAFEED
+475 QNGGAFEEA

-494 AVQRGEGN
+494 TVQRGESNRPESRPENEGQQGSRVQNGN
-502 RPAGRPE
+502 RPESRSE
-509 NGGQQGGRDRNG
+509 NGGQQGSRSRNGNRPESRSENEGQQGGRGQNGNRSEGRTENGSQQNGRGQNG
-521 KRPAGRPENGG
+521 KRPEGRSENGG
-532 QQGNRG
+532 QQGSRG
-538 QNGNRPEGRPENG
+538 QNGNRGNRPEGRPENG
-551 GQQGSRDRQN
+551 GQQGR
-561 GNRPAGRSE
+561 
-570 NGDRQG
+570 
-576 GRDRNG
+576 
-582 KRPAGRP
+582 
-589 ENEGQQGGR
+589 R
-598 GQNGKRPAG
+598 GQNSNCG
-607 RPEDGGQQGG
+607 
-617 RGQNGKRPEG
+617 NRPEG
-627 RPENGQQQGKQRG
+627 RPEDDQQQGKQRG
-640 KRSVD
+640 KRSVEG
-645 DNDKSKGTCSC
+645 NDQNKGTCSC
-656 SADCSCRAK
+656 SAGCNCRAK

>member
-42 AEHRE
+42 AEQRE
-47 GTVENTADATVISA
+47 GAVENTADATVISA
-61 NGSDITVSGDGAVAA
+61 NGGDITVSGDGAVAT

-118 SNSTNAPLVFESGV
+118 SNSTNAPLVFESGA

-146 SDLRNS
+146 SDLRDS

-169 GNGALAV
+169 GNGTLAV

-264 TEGAAVRISGGMV
+264 TEGAAIRISGGMV

-292 TISGGTVVVDGP
+292 TISGGTVVIDGP

-313 YDGKGVITG
+313 YDGKGVIPG

-333 FQTLNDSGSTQKSLV
+333 FQSLNDSGSTQKSLV
-348 VSLNSTQGA
+348 VSLNTTQGA

-365 SKGNVVYENT
+365 SKGNVLYENT

-395 NYTVTVGSESRTVT
+395 SYTVTVGSESRTVT
-409 VSDSANINSENSG
+409 VSDSANINSENGG
-422 NLGAPGSKPEGRPN
+422 NHGAPGGMPEGRPN
-436 GQRPDGRPE
+436 GQRPEGRPE
-445 NGGQQD
+445 NG
-451 SRGQQGD
+451 D
-458 RRNGRGERNGRP
+458 RRGGGGRQSDHQNGRGE
-470 SNRGQ
+470 

-494 AVQRGEGN
+494 AVQRGDSN
-502 RPAGRPE
+502 RPEGRPE
-509 NGGQQGGRDRNG
+509 NGGQQGGR
-521 KRPAGRPENGG
+521 A
-532 QQGNRG
+532 

-551 GQQGSRDRQN
+551 GQQGGGDRQN
-561 GNRPAGRSE
+561 GNRPDS
-570 NGDRQG
+570 
-576 GRDRNG
+576 
-582 KRPAGRP
+582 
-589 ENEGQQGGR
+589 
-598 GQNGKRPAG
+598 

-617 RGQNGKRPEG
+617 RNQNGNRPDS
-627 RPENGQQQGKQRG
+627 RPENEGQQGKQRG

-645 DNDKSKGTCSC
+645 DNDKDKGTCSC
-656 SADCSCRAK
+656 SADCGCRAK

>member
-106 AEIKLVFDGFTI
+106 AEIKLIFDGFTI
-118 SNSTNAPLVFESGV
+118 SNSTNAPLVFESGA

-169 GNGALAV
+169 GNGTLAV

-395 NYTVTVGSESRTVT
+395 NYTVTVGNESRTVT
-409 VSDSANINSENSG
+409 VSDSANINSENGG
-422 NLGAPGSKPEGRPN
+422 NHGAPGSKPEGRPN
-436 GQRPDGRPE
+436 GQRPEGRPE
-445 NGGQQD
+445 NGGQQGG
-451 SRGQQGD
+451 RGQQGD

-470 SNRGQ
+470 SGRGQ
-475 QNGGAFEED
+475 QSDDALGED
-484 RDGEVRDDRS
+484 RDGEVRDDRG
-494 AVQRGEGN
+494 VEQRGEGNRPTGRPENGGQQGGGDRQNGKRPAGRSENGGQQDSRGQNGN

-521 KRPAGRPENGG
+521 KRP
-532 QQGNRG
+532 
-538 QNGNRPEGRPENG
+538 EGRPEN
-551 GQQGSRDRQN
+551 
-561 GNRPAGRSE
+561 
-570 NGDRQG
+570 
-576 GRDRNG
+576 
-582 KRPAGRP
+582 
-589 ENEGQQGGR
+589 
-598 GQNGKRPAG
+598 
-607 RPEDGGQQGG
+607 GGQQGG

-627 RPENGQQQGKQRG
+627 RPENGGQQGKQRG

>member
-1 MKKKH
+1 MKKKY

-42 AEHRE
+42 AKQRE
-47 GTVENTADATVISA
+47 GAVENTADATVISA
-61 NGSDITVSGDGAVAA
+61 NGSDITVTGDGAVAA

-106 AEIKLVFDGFTI
+106 AEIKLFFDGFTI
-118 SNSTNAPLVFESGV
+118 SNSTNAPLVFESGA

-169 GNGALAV
+169 GNGTLAV

-237 GVITV
+237 GVIMV

-254 SGSDAAPGQA
+254 SGSDAAPGQV

-409 VSDSANINSENSG
+409 VSDSANINSENGG
-422 NLGAPGSKPEGRPN
+422 NHGAPGSKPEGRPN
-436 GQRPDGRPE
+436 GQRPEDRSE
-445 NGGQQD
+445 NGG
-451 SRGQQGD
+451 RQGN
-458 RRNGRGERNGRP
+458 RRNGRGEQNGDQQ
-470 SNRGQ
+470 SGRGQ
-475 QNGGAFEED
+475 N
-484 RDGEVRDDRS
+484 
-494 AVQRGEGN
+494 GN
-502 RPAGRPE
+502 RPDSRPE
-509 NGGQQGGRDRNG
+509 NEGQQGGRSQQNGNRPEGRPEDRG
-521 KRPAGRPENGG
+521 QRPSGMRPEGRPENGG

-551 GQQGSRDRQN
+551 
-561 GNRPAGRSE
+561 
-570 NGDRQG
+570 DRQG
-576 GRDRNG
+576 N
-582 KRPAGRP
+582 
-589 ENEGQQGGR
+589 R
-598 GQNGKRPAG
+598 GQNGM
-607 RPEDGGQQGG
+607 
-617 RGQNGKRPEG
+617 RPEG
-627 RPENGQQQGKQRG
+627 RPENGGQQGKQRG

-656 SADCSCRAK
+656 SADCGCRAK